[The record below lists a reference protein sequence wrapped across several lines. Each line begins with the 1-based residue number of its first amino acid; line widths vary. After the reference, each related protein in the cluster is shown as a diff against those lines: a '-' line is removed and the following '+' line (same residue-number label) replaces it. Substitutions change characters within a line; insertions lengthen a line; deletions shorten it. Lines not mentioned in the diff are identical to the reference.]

1 MLGDRGA
8 VTDTSDA
15 LWAAILAAPDEDGPR
30 LVYGDLLLARGDPQ
44 GELIQIQCSNSPDS
58 ALRRREAE
66 LVADRGRWLGKL
78 APFATRYAMRRGF
91 LDELGLEGR
100 RVQAARL
107 PGLLADRRIA
117 LLASLSIAEGGLGVA
132 GARALAAAIAGPLAR
147 LRALSIDRDVI
158 GDEGAAALSPAAA
171 HLTALRLTEAG
182 IGDAG
187 ARALAEGDPT
197 ALRELDLG
205 ENAIGAAGAAALAG
219 SPRLARVTRLDLAN
233 NPIGAEG
240 ALRVAQGLALPELRE
255 LDASWCR
262 LGPAAAALGTA
273 RCLEGV
279 TKLDLSGNA
288 IGGAAF
294 AELLASPYL
303 GRLEEL
309 SIGDNELHDASL
321 LALCARADAL
331 PALAKLRLE
340 NNPITDAGLH
350 ALCESR
356 LAPRLRRVGIWG
368 GHLLSPEGKARYVR
382 TFGKWRADGWPDA

>member
-1 MLGDRGA
+1 

-30 LVYGDLLLARGDPQ
+30 LVLGDLLLARGDPQ

-58 ALRRREAE
+58 ARRRREAE

-117 LLASLSIAEGGLGVA
+117 LLSSLSIAEGGLGVA
-132 GARALAAAIAGPLAR
+132 GARALAAALAGPLAR
-147 LRALSIDRDVI
+147 LRALSIDGDVI
-158 GDEGAAALSPAAA
+158 GDEGAAALAPAVT
-171 HLTALRLTEAG
+171 HLPALRHPEAG
-182 IGDAG
+182 IGDRG
-187 ARALAEGDPT
+187 ARALADGEAT
-197 ALRELDLG
+197 AIRTLDLA

-219 SPRLARVTRLDLAN
+219 SPRLSHVTRLDLAS
-233 NPIGAEG
+233 NPLGAEG
-240 ALRVAQGLALPELRE
+240 ALRVAQGLALPALRE

-262 LGPAAAALGTA
+262 LGPEAAALGTS
-273 RCLEGV
+273 RCLDGL
-279 TKLDLSGNA
+279 TKLDLCGNA
-288 IGGAAF
+288 IGDAAF

-303 GRLEEL
+303 RRLEEL
-309 SIGDNELHDASL
+309 AIGDNALHDESL
-321 LALCARADAL
+321 RALCARADAL

-382 TFGKWRADGWPDA
+382 TFGKWRAEGWPDA